1 MAKPPQEDTQQ
12 PGARS
17 AEQQPRVDWQV
28 TTPAPAPEPP
38 APAPQPATPQPE
50 PVAPAAGPERRPGA
64 WQRFVRWWRGY

>member
-1 MAKPPQEDTQQ
+1 RRQPVRQQ
-12 PGARS
+12 FLDAAGR
-17 AEQQPRVDWQV
+17 QGRNDFRGC
-28 TTPAPAPEPP
+28 